1 MLHVALC
8 SLQHAVRWDYAQG
21 PVPARVRSPLDVMLF
36 VSDAM
41 FNSAF
46 ASLHKAGMLDF
57 KVCAH
62 CSRVPRAS
70 DARAG
75 ARHLT
80 APRGVQRMTRG
91 RVGAWARAH
100 RPVPVRGAQVGR
112 GSLPPSLV
120 LLVEAG
126 FASALHG
133 LGFTIQVS
141 NVL

>member
-1 MLHVALC
+1 MLHVALRV
-8 SLQHAVRWDYAQG
+8 LQHAVRWDCAQG

-62 CSRVPRAS
+62 CSRVPRVI
-70 DARAG
+70 DARAD

-80 APRGVQRMTRG
+80 APRGVHRMTRG
-91 RVGAWARAH
+91 RVGAR
-100 RPVPVRGAQVGR
+100 RVRIGPSRSVGAQVGR

-126 FASALHG
+126 FAPALHG